1 MLLQCTAMSKQTGC
15 RCKNHATPG
24 WNVCRF
30 HGSRGG
36 RPIVNGMYSERVNK
50 SLKETYEQFLDYT
63 DTLETVNEDIALM
76 RAMMVDALG
85 TEAKTIQEKKIQQ
98 SIFLR
103 YMRDIRDATALKDSI
118 ESKFSVSVQTVQVF
132 LNRVLFILQRNIE
145 DPELLDTIVNQLRQ
159 IRIVDEDNPKYQK
172 PTKRLKG

>member
-1 MLLQCTAMSKQTGC
+1 MQCTAISKQTGC

-24 WNVCRF
+24 WSVCRF
-30 HGSRGG
+30 HGARGG

-50 SLKETYEQFLDYT
+50 SLQETYEKFLDYD
-63 DTLETVNEDIALM
+63 DTLECVNEDIALM

-85 TEAKTIQEKKIQQ
+85 TDCKTIQEKQIQQ
-98 SIFLR
+98 GVFLK

-118 ESKFSVSVQTVQVF
+118 ESKFSVSIQTVQIF
-132 LNRVLFILQRNIE
+132 LNQVLFILNKNID
-145 DPELLDTIVNQLRQ
+145 DPELLNTIVNQLRQ
-159 IRIVDEDNPKYQK
+159 IRILDEDNPKYQK

>member
-1 MLLQCTAMSKQTGC
+1 M
-15 RCKNHATPG
+15 
-24 WNVCRF
+24 
-30 HGSRGG
+30 
-36 RPIVNGMYSERVNK
+36 NGMYSERVNK